1 MLFGNIIEYTILES
15 SSSFPYP
22 HRTEF
27 HVKFLWGSS
36 GATAK
41 AEDRHNK
48 LEKVLT
54 LMADKFC
61 MMAEQ

>member
-1 MLFGNIIEYTILES
+1 MFLPLS
-15 SSSFPYP
+15 S
-22 HRTEF
+22 TEF

-41 AEDRHNK
+41 AEDRHGK

-61 MMAEQ
+61 SVSA

>member
-1 MLFGNIIEYTILES
+1 MRYYKFHFYTNLYVPLSLS
-15 SSSFPYP
+15 S
-22 HRTEF
+22 TEF

-41 AEDRHNK
+41 AEDRHGK

-61 MMAEQ
+61 SVSA